1 MSVFFMDFDM
11 APSVIWARDLY
22 DQMQIRSDFRKWF
35 PRMCQYGF
43 VEGRDYEFVP
53 RVRPQDEG
61 GRTVQRYVKDYRITL
76 EMAKQLYKLHHFH
89 KNDCFRSC
97 EGQHCMGTNHWMQ
110 AVIELLHQHKCK
122 SHAPPKRFYESQPPD
137 SLVTTTQIAKEYGCG
152 AKVFNRLLHLHG
164 IQYRANNQWVLYAKH
179 QDKGYEENTTIM
191 PPEKQI
197 VQDDRDAR
205 AEELESAFSYD
216 GYQVVRKELFAHLRD
231 PAIVIRKD
239 SITFNTACITGLED
253 VVYVHVMFNN
263 DLKRIVVR
271 GCDENDKDALRW
283 CVAKPDKR
291 KSRKMSCKP
300 FATLVYQKMGWDSE
314 CRYKMLGYRITFEGE
329 TLYVFDL
336 LVPEIFHEG
345 QRKKNAVDSQDNAAS
360 TKPVNSRKGFY
371 LDDIVG
377 TFGVPVEE
385 HRKESEVKQM
395 DGYVSMG
402 ILTGKI
408 APEAGKD

>member
-1 MSVFFMDFDM
+1 M
-11 APSVIWARDLY
+11 
-22 DQMQIRSDFRKWF
+22 
-35 PRMCQYGF
+35 
-43 VEGRDYEFVP
+43 
-53 RVRPQDEG
+53 
-61 GRTVQRYVKDYRITL
+61 
-76 EMAKQLYKLHHFH
+76 
-89 KNDCFRSC
+89 
-97 EGQHCMGTNHWMQ
+97 
-110 AVIELLHQHKCK
+110 
-122 SHAPPKRFYESQPPD
+122 
-137 SLVTTTQIAKEYGCG
+137 
-152 AKVFNRLLHLHG
+152 
-164 IQYRANNQWVLYAKH
+164 
-179 QDKGYEENTTIM
+179 
-191 PPEKQI
+191 
-197 VQDDRDAR
+197 
-205 AEELESAFSYD
+205 
-216 GYQVVRKELFAHLRD
+216 
-231 PAIVIRKD
+231 IRKD

-345 QRKKNAVDSQDNAAS
+345 QRRKKNAADSQDNTAA
-360 TKPVNSRKGFY
+360 TKPVDSRKGFY
-371 LDDIVG
+371 PDDIVG

-385 HRKESEVKQM
+385 HRKESEVQQM

-408 APEAGKD
+408 VPEAGKD

>member
-1 MSVFFMDFDM
+1 MLNI
-11 APSVIWARDLY
+11 PEY
-22 DQMQIRSDFRKWF
+22 
-35 PRMCQYGF
+35 
-43 VEGRDYEFVP
+43 
-53 RVRPQDEG
+53 
-61 GRTVQRYVKDYRITL
+61 
-76 EMAKQLYKLHHFH
+76 
-89 KNDCFRSC
+89 
-97 EGQHCMGTNHWMQ
+97 
-110 AVIELLHQHKCK
+110 
-122 SHAPPKRFYESQPPD
+122 
-137 SLVTTTQIAKEYGCG
+137 KEYGG
-152 AKVFNRLLHLHG
+152 ETKIALMDNSSLAFMH
-164 IQYRANNQWVLYAKH
+164 
-179 QDKGYEENTTIM
+179 
-191 PPEKQI
+191 
-197 VQDDRDAR
+197 
-205 AEELESAFSYD
+205 ELSQRSYPSD
-216 GYQVVRKELFAHLRD
+216 G
-231 PAIVIRKD
+231 
-239 SITFNTACITGLED
+239 
-253 VVYVHVMFNN
+253 
-263 DLKRIVVR
+263 IVVR

-402 ILTGKI
+402 MRCR
-408 APEAGKD
+408 

>member
-1 MSVFFMDFDM
+1 M
-11 APSVIWARDLY
+11 
-22 DQMQIRSDFRKWF
+22 
-35 PRMCQYGF
+35 
-43 VEGRDYEFVP
+43 
-53 RVRPQDEG
+53 
-61 GRTVQRYVKDYRITL
+61 
-76 EMAKQLYKLHHFH
+76 
-89 KNDCFRSC
+89 N
-97 EGQHCMGTNHWMQ
+97 
-110 AVIELLHQHKCK
+110 
-122 SHAPPKRFYESQPPD
+122 
-137 SLVTTTQIAKEYGCG
+137 
-152 AKVFNRLLHLHG
+152 
-164 IQYRANNQWVLYAKH
+164 
-179 QDKGYEENTTIM
+179 EENTAILS
-191 PPEKQI
+191 PEEQN
-197 VQDDRDAR
+197 DRDTR
-205 AEELESAFSYD
+205 AEELESTFSYD

-253 VVYVHVMFNN
+253 VVYVHVMFNS

-300 FATLVYQKMGWDSE
+300 FAELVYKEMGWDSE

-345 QRKKNAVDSQDNAAS
+345 QRRKKGTTTSPNN
-360 TKPVNSRKGFY
+360 TPEEKPVDTRKGFY
-371 LDDIVG
+371 PDDIAG

-385 HRKESEVKQM
+385 HLKESEVQQM

-402 ILTGKI
+402 ILTGKSV
-408 APEAGKD
+408 PEVGQSAGTA